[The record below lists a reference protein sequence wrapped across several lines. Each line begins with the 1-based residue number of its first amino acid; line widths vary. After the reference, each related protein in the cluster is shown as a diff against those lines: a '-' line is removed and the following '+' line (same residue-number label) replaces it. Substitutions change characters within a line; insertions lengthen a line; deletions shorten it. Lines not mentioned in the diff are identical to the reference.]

1 MGAATRYLLLKR
13 GVVGNTKISR
23 IEDGVLRGETV
34 VKVESA
40 ERHHAMVNF
49 WRTSVSCIL
58 GTLFWLWTGWTSG
71 SGADGNDR
79 RGYRAGDAPAKPAY
93 GGDRLPLW
101 HPGGVTVGHLVLP
114 R

>member
-23 IEDGVLRGETV
+23 IEDSVLRGEAV

-71 SGADGNDR
+71 SGAMVMI
-79 RGYRAGDAPAKPAY
+79 AVVTALAM
-93 GGDRLPLW
+93 RLPNPEW
-101 HPGGVTVGHLVLP
+101 WRWTSFMAPWRRYRWVPCTS